1 MRFFG
6 DAKWPESGRVRFSR
20 ADRVLAA
27 AFAAG
32 GAALLVPCPLFAQ
45 QQTFHLDRL
54 EVPGAPDDGAIL
66 FRPVT
71 QEAPIVYAQFGLGL
85 AVNPLRTSE
94 ITSSRD
100 ALRASPHDIIT
111 GQFSTYLSAGI
122 EVLNHLTIG
131 GTFPVAWIQGGN
143 QPVYPSALFGNNLAF
158 TNFSTTGPAAGD
170 IRLDAR
176 YVVWRRS
183 DGTQAVGVQLSG
195 FVPTSGSS
203 PNFGSDASFG
213 WMPMVT
219 GEWTPPHF
227 PLGLTFVANTGIHF
241 RHDNSINDPAGRH
254 GPSQGLGVGDEWPW
268 AVGALMPLLNG
279 RLRIAATL
287 FGQTGLSNDNITGN
301 TIFTSNNTM
310 LEWNGEARLKL
321 PLPGVERFFVGAGL
335 GTRVFGG
342 YGAAD
347 FRMIALAGTYWSIE
361 DKPASSPEKVRQSV
375 RESMRDTDGD
385 GIPDDID
392 ACPTVPED
400 HKPPDPMDGCPA
412 PPEEPDSD
420 HDGIPDSRDAC
431 PKEPGEPNPDPTR
444 NGCPKFIRLEGSTVR
459 VLQQVHFQTGSATIL
474 PDSFPMLGEIV
485 QLLQANPSIK
495 KMMIEGHTDSRGG
508 ADFNL
513 DLSKRRA
520 QSVRS
525 WLVDHGIAPNRLE
538 SEGYGLTRPIDT
550 NDTGEGRAAN
560 RRVEFK
566 VVEEGSGAGP

>member
-1 MRFFG
+1 MRFSH
-6 DAKWPESGRVRFSR
+6 AL
-20 ADRVLAA
+20 RVLPTAL
-27 AFAAG
+27 AAG
-32 GAALLVPCPLFAQ
+32 GVVLLAACPLLAQ

-54 EVPGAPDDGAIL
+54 EMPGAPDDGAIL
-66 FRPVT
+66 FRPAM
-71 QEAPIVYAQFGLGL
+71 QPGPIVYTQLGLGL

-94 ITSSRD
+94 ITNSPS

-111 GQFSTYLSAGI
+111 GQFSTYVSAGI

-131 GTFPVAWIQGGN
+131 GTFPAAWIQGGN
-143 QPVYPSALFGNNLAF
+143 QPVYPGAVFAGNAAS
-158 TNFSTTGPAAGD
+158 TSFSTTGPAVGD

-176 YVVWRRS
+176 YVVWRRD
-183 DGTQAVGVQLSG
+183 DGSQAVGLQLSG
-195 FVPTSGSS
+195 FVPTGSAI
-203 PNFGSDASFG
+203 NFGGDGSFG

-227 PLGLTFVANTGIHF
+227 PFGLTFVANTGIHF
-241 RHDNSINDPAGRH
+241 RHDNSVNDPAGHH
-254 GPSQGLGVGDEWPW
+254 GPAQGLGVGDEWPW
-268 AVGALMPLLNG
+268 AVGALMPLLEG
-279 RLRIAATL
+279 RLRIAATI
-287 FGQTGLSNDNITGN
+287 FGQTGLSNDDITGN

-321 PLPGVERFFVGAGL
+321 PLPGLERFFVGGGL
-335 GTRVFGG
+335 GTRIFGG

-361 DKPASSPEKVRQSV
+361 DKPPHSPERV
-375 RESMRDTDGD
+375 RESIRESMKDTDGD

-431 PKEPGEPNPDPTR
+431 PKEPGEPNPDPKR
-444 NGCPKFIRLEGSTVR
+444 NGCPKFIHLEGSTVR
-459 VLQQVHFQTGSATIL
+459 VLQQVHFQTASATIL

-485 QLLQANPSIK
+485 QLLKANPDIK
-495 KMMIEGHTDSRGG
+495 KMMIEGHTDNRGG
-508 ADFNL
+508 AAYNL

-520 QSVRS
+520 QSVRN
-525 WLVDHGIAPNRLE
+525 WLVEHGIAADRLQ

-550 NDTGEGRAAN
+550 NDTDEGRAAN

-566 VVEEGSGAGP
+566 VIEEGSR

>member
-1 MRFFG
+1 M
-6 DAKWPESGRVRFSR
+6 ARVELVHLSR
-20 ADRVLAA
+20 ALRVF
-27 AFAAG
+27 AFAFGAG
-32 GAALLVPCPLFAQ
+32 GAAVLAPRPLLAQ

-54 EVPGAPDDGAIL
+54 EMPGAPDDGAIL

-71 QEAPIVYAQFGLGL
+71 QEGPIVYTQLGLGL
-85 AVNPLRTSE
+85 AVNPLRTRE
-94 ITSSRD
+94 ITNSPGALHASS
-100 ALRASPHDIIT
+100 HDVIT
-111 GQFSTYLSAGI
+111 GQFSTYISAGV
-122 EVLNHLTIG
+122 EVLNRLTLG
-131 GTFPVAWIQGGN
+131 GTFPAAWIQGGN
-143 QPVYPSALFGNNLAF
+143 QPMYPGPVFGNVPF
-158 TNFSTTGPAAGD
+158 TVFSTTGPAVGD
-170 IRLDAR
+170 LRLDAR
-176 YVVWRRS
+176 YVAWRRD

-195 FVPTSGSS
+195 FVPTGSAT
-203 PNFGSDASFG
+203 NFGGDGSFG
-213 WMPMVT
+213 WMLMVT

-227 PLGLTFVANTGIHF
+227 PLGLTFVANTGVHF
-241 RHDNSINDPAGRH
+241 RHDNSINDPAGH
-254 GPSQGLGVGDEWPW
+254 NGSPQGLGVGDEWPW
-268 AVGALMPLLNG
+268 AVGALMPMLNG

-287 FGQTGLSNDNITGN
+287 FGQTGLSNDDITGN

-321 PLPGVERFFVGAGL
+321 PLPGLERFFVGAGL
-335 GTRVFGG
+335 GTRIFGG

-347 FRMIALAGTYWSIE
+347 FRTMALAGSYWSIE
-361 DKPASSPEKVRQSV
+361 DKPPHSPERVRQSI
-375 RESMRDTDGD
+375 REAMRDTDGD

-412 PPEEPDSD
+412 PPEELDSD

-431 PKEPGEPNPDPTR
+431 PREPGEPNPDPKR
-444 NGCPKFIRLEGSTVR
+444 NGCPKFIHLEGSTVH

-474 PDSFPMLGEIV
+474 PDSFPMLTEIV
-485 QLLQANPSIK
+485 QLLQANPNIK

-520 QSVRS
+520 QSVRN
-525 WLVDHGIAPNRLE
+525 WLVDHGVAPNRLQ

-550 NDTGEGRAAN
+550 NDTDQGRAAN

-566 VVEEGSGAGP
+566 VVEEGSGAVP